1 MNSEF
6 NSINNQSN
14 QISCSKNRTTKAC
27 SVLWRRKINEQA
39 LYIIL
44 ICSLSREGIKRS
56 TDQGTQQ
63 FQMRSNRCNFNK
75 KKTKKI
81 IVLGW
86 KNENGD
92 RKWRTQWFGFCRE

>member
-1 MNSEF
+1 M
-6 NSINNQSN
+6 
-14 QISCSKNRTTKAC
+14 K
-27 SVLWRRKINEQA
+27 
-39 LYIIL
+39 
-44 ICSLSREGIKRS
+44 G

-92 RKWRTQWFGFCRE
+92 RKWRTQWFGFCREEKRR